1 MTWQTTPF
9 VVLALVLFMGFG
21 WYERRRPPARVVA
34 LVATLAA
41 LAVVGRMA
49 FAAIPN
55 VMPTTDIVL
64 FAGLALGSV
73 PGFMVGAV
81 TALVSNVF
89 LGHGPWTVWQMVAWG
104 GVGAGGGL
112 LARAVGARE
121 PGRWALAA
129 VCALAGL
136 AFGAFMDVY
145 QWTLAAEQTPGTYL
159 ALSASSLGYNLA
171 HVVGNVAFCLLIG
184 PVFVRSL
191 HRYRRRFEVSWPA
204 GVRVPAVPGSAG
216 TALLLAG
223 LAVASGLSVG
233 AAAPSEASAA
243 ASPSVRA
250 VGYLLR
256 AQNRD
261 GGFGGDREQAS
272 SQLYT
277 GWSALGLAAARRNPS
292 DVKRRRGRSVTGYLR
307 RTGSV
312 RDTGE
317 LERTILA
324 LRSAG
329 ASVGR
334 FRGRNLL
341 SALIARR
348 RRDGSWARNVAHTA
362 FGVLALR
369 AAGRSATAVRRSA
382 RWLLA
387 AQNSDGGWGF
397 VARAESDVD
406 DTGAVLQALAAAG
419 MGSGAAVQYLRAS
432 QNRDGGFGQ
441 MRGRSSNAQSTAW
454 AVQGLV
460 AAGVRPAAVG
470 ANPLR
475 YLRGL
480 QRADG
485 HIAYSRTSD
494 QTPVWVTSQALTALR
509 RKPFPLAP
517 VPRRVS
523 RRATASARSG
533 SAGAPDGQAGA
544 GSGPKSG
551 LAAGGKGSS
560 SKAAAGKGARQSGA
574 GAQSARADAGSAGS
588 LISPRGEPDRAAGN
602 AAALV
607 TDPAN
612 GVGDSETPS
621 AAVVGA
627 AAAGVLLALWLVR
640 RRLRRSVA

>member
-191 HRYRRRFEVSWPA
+191 RRYRRRFEVSWPA

-261 GGFGGDREQAS
+261 GGFGGDRGQAS

-348 RRDGSWARNVAHTA
+348 RRDGSWARNVAYTA

-369 AAGRSATAVRRSA
+369 AAGKPVAAVRRSA

-387 AQNSDGGWGF
+387 AQNPDGGWGF

-419 MGSGAAVQYLRAS
+419 MGSGGAVQYLRAS

-460 AAGVRPAAVG
+460 AAGVRPTSVG

-485 HIAYSRTSD
+485 HIAYSRSSD
-494 QTPVWVTSQALTALR
+494 QTPVWVTAQALTALR

-523 RRATASARSG
+523 RRATASARSDADG
-533 SAGAPDGQAGA
+533 EPDGQAGE
-544 GSGPKSG
+544 GPGPKSG

-560 SKAAAGKGARQSGA
+560 SKAAAGKGARQSRA
-574 GAQSARADAGSAGS
+574 GGQSARADAGSSGS

-602 AAALV
+602 AALV
-607 TDPAN
+607 TDTGHGAGRSDGPSP
-612 GVGDSETPS
+612 GVLG
-621 AAVVGA
+621 AVG
-627 AAAGVLLALWLVR
+627 AGVLLALWLVR
-640 RRLRRSVA
+640 RRLRSSVA